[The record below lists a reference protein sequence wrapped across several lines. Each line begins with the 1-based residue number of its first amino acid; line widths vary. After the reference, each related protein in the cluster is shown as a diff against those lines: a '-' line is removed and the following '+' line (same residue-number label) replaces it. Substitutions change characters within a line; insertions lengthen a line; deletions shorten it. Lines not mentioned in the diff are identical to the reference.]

1 MNMKQRTNSVQ
12 RFHTDKNI
20 KIMIAV
26 LKCGGVGLNLNC
38 ANRCITIDPWWNRK
52 LSSFLIGF
60 SDWLTPHIDSV
71 EQQAYGRVYRIGQV
85 KETHVARFVVKNTVD
100 MRILDMQKEKMSEI
114 DGAMLSA
121 GKPLP
126 PLTIE
131 EMASLFGDLVKDE
144 DGDTQVVADY
154 ESEVES
160 EGDYEDEDEVVEESA
175 E

>member
-1 MNMKQRTNSVQ
+1 M
-12 RFHTDKNI
+12 
-20 KIMIAV
+20 
-26 LKCGGVGLNLNC
+26 
-38 ANRCITIDPWWNRK
+38 
-52 LSSFLIGF
+52 IGF
-60 SDWLTPHIDSV
+60 SEWLTPYIDSV
-71 EQQAYGRVYRIGQV
+71 EQQAFGRVYRIGQV

-160 EGDYEDEDEVVEESA
+160 EGDYDDEDEVVEESV
-175 E
+175 